1 MKKTAFAILTVIM
14 ALILCFSTP
23 VEAGTKNSGT
33 KYSSSYKKNNTKKN
47 TKKSYTKKNS
57 KKSTGSGSYKKSS
70 SKKSS
75 KKSCQEWPDCDD
87 YWDEDEF
94 LDDWDGNMP
103 DDSDA
108 MDYWDNW

>member
-1 MKKTAFAILTVIM
+1 MKRIAIVLLTMIM
-14 ALILCFSTP
+14 ALSLCFSTP
-23 VEAGTKNSGT
+23 VEAGTKKSNT
-33 KYSSSYKKNNTKKN
+33 KYSSSYKKNTSKKNSYSKKN
-47 TKKSYTKKNS
+47 TKKSS
-57 KKSTGSGSYKKSS
+57 GSSYKKSTNKKS

-75 KKSCQEWPDCDD
+75 KNVEWPDCDD

-103 DDSDA
+103 DGSDA

>member
-1 MKKTAFAILTVIM
+1 MKKTAFAILTVMM
-14 ALILCFSTP
+14 ALILCFSSP
-23 VEAGTKNSGT
+23 VEVSAKKSNS
-33 KYSSSYKKNNTKKN
+33 KYSSSYKKSATKKSYKKN
-47 TKKSYTKKNS
+47 TKKS
-57 KKSTGSGSYKKSS
+57 TGSSNYKKSS
-70 SKKSS
+70 GKKSS